1 MATAKVRNPRK
12 KFLYSITFANH
23 PINSYL
29 AQKVNLPDVEV
40 EETTHG
46 DINRDVKT
54 AGRVKVGDLV
64 IEKLRTT
71 SGSDTWAHD
80 WLAACQDMLVGG
92 GLVPSQYWETVIVN
106 ELAEDGK
113 SILNTHVYDEV
124 WPKKIT
130 GLELD
135 RTSSDN
141 TIEHVEF
148 SVGTAE
154 SL

>member
-12 KFLYSITFANH
+12 KFLYSITFAKH

-64 IEKLRTT
+64 IEKLCTT
-71 SGSDTWAHD
+71 SG
-80 WLAACQDMLVGG
+80 
-92 GLVPSQYWETVIVN
+92 
-106 ELAEDGK
+106 
-113 SILNTHVYDEV
+113 
-124 WPKKIT
+124 
-130 GLELD
+130 
-135 RTSSDN
+135 
-141 TIEHVEF
+141 
-148 SVGTAE
+148 
-154 SL
+154 